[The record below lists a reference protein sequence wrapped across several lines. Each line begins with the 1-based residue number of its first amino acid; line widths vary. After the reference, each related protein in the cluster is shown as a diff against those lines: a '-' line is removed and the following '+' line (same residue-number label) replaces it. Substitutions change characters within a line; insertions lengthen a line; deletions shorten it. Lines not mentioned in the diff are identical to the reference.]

1 MVGSASGGATG
12 GLGKAKRRGD
22 GGEYNS
28 KKRRRGYDGG
38 GGDGD
43 GLPPVDP
50 ELLAAMGFGAFG

>member
-1 MVGSASGGATG
+1 MGSGAAG
-12 GLGKAKRRGD
+12 DEGHGKDKRRGD
-22 GGEYNS
+22 GGGHKS

-38 GGDGD
+38 GGDGG